1 MLWQALILSL
11 IASLTSA
18 TTLSLSV
25 DEVNKIE
32 AGLSIAL
39 SNQDLVDI
47 GTIVKKP
54 TPTAWRIAANES
66 IEANRKVTTTFLV
79 IDDTNNGSPVPGA
92 NIHVNLKSHE
102 FKFGGGCI
110 TSERLERC

>member
-1 MLWQALILSL
+1 MNKVIIIIISTKLDVLNYDMSFVIFKAL
-11 IASLTSA
+11 
-18 TTLSLSV
+18 
-25 DEVNKIE
+25 
-32 AGLSIAL
+32 GLGIAL

-102 FKFGGGCI
+102 FKV
-110 TSERLERC
+110 

>member
-1 MLWQALILSL
+1 MLWQALTLSL

-18 TTLSLSV
+18 TTLSV

-32 AGLSIAL
+32 AGLGIAL
-39 SNQDLVDI
+39 SNQDLVDIGI

-102 FKFGGGCI
+102 FKV
-110 TSERLERC
+110 